1 MAKGGTAGLIAA
13 SQGLPASLSQPVLCP
28 VPFERGAVPLCGRY
42 PGVPIVLAVGFLC
55 CCVSLALPWRG
66 SAAGFQKGAPTRLLP
81 RAVCA
86 CGLLP
91 RSSESR
97 LAVSGAHVFLP
108 LLLVAVVLHAPPPA
122 KIKREL
128 HSPSSE
134 LSACSH
140 EQALCASY
148 GDKCLYNCWYVPAS
162 PFLTSSFWKLGDGE
176 HSMSAGKAPVPEG
189 VWGPL
194 SGQPEPLAG
203 GHATRDVS

>member
-1 MAKGGTAGLIAA
+1 M
-13 SQGLPASLSQPVLCP
+13 
-28 VPFERGAVPLCGRY
+28 
-42 PGVPIVLAVGFLC
+42 C
-55 CCVSLALPWRG
+55 CCVSLVLLWRG
-66 SAAGFQKGAPTRLLP
+66 SAPGFQKGAPTQLFP
-81 RAVCA
+81 RSVCA
-86 CGLLP
+86 YGLLP

-97 LAVSGAHVFLP
+97 LEVSGAHVFLL

-162 PFLTSSFWKLGDGE
+162 PVLTSSLWKLGDGE
-176 HSMSAGKAPVPEG
+176 RSMSAVKAPVLGG

-194 SGQPEPLAG
+194 SG
-203 GHATRDVS
+203 